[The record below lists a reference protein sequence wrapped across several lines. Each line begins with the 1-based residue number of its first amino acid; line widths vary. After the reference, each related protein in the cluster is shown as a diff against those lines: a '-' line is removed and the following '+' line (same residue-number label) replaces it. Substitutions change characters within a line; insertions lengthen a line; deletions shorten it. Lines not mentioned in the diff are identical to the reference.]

1 MRRHWR
7 VGLLGLVVSLATIY
21 FIVSQIDMALLGEAL
36 RSARW
41 VYVVPC
47 VVLLVLG
54 LFARATRWRLLLS
67 GALPYKRVFHI
78 MNVAYLVNGVLPLR
92 IGEVARVFLAYR
104 ADPPVP
110 VLTTTS
116 TIIVE
121 RLLDLMSIVMLIGLA
136 LMMGEVPTIIQSVGS
151 LMSLVVILGFGV
163 LLVVVNR
170 KQWAYNL
177 LTWFEG
183 WLPFL
188 KRFNLRTWLEELLNG
203 LTPLTRFYTAS
214 GAVFWSMVGWGCSLL
229 AGYVLMYTFYP
240 TASLS
245 TTALYIAAAAFAI
258 AVPATVGSLGV
269 YEASILLALQSTGYG
284 EPYSVAVA
292 FAVTV
297 HFVNVFV
304 HAVTGMI
311 GFMAE
316 GITLG
321 QLSDGVQQINDTPNQ
336 EFKREWNG

>member
-1 MRRHWR
+1 MHRHWR
-7 VGLLGLVVSLATIY
+7 IGLLGLIVSLATIY
-21 FIVSQIDMALLGEAL
+21 FIVSQIDMVMLGAAL

-41 VYVVPC
+41 IYLVPC
-47 VVLLVLG
+47 VVLLVMG
-54 LFARATRWRLLLS
+54 LLARAMRWRLLLND
-67 GALPYKRVFHI
+67 ALPFWRVFHI

-110 VLTTTS
+110 PLTTTS
-116 TIIVE
+116 TIVIE
-121 RLLDLMSIVMLIGLA
+121 RLLDLSSVVMLIAVA
-136 LMMGEVPTIIQSVGS
+136 LVLGDVPIAIQSVGF
-151 LMSLVVILGFGV
+151 VVGVIVLAGFGTLV
-163 LLVVVNR
+163 LLVNR
-170 KQWAYNL
+170 QHWAHAL
-177 LTWFEG
+177 LTMLEGRIPVLERLNLHG
-183 WLPFL
+183 WL
-188 KRFNLRTWLEELLNG
+188 KQLLDG
-203 LTPLTRFYTAS
+203 LTPLTHVYTLG
-214 GAVFWSMVGWGCSLL
+214 GAVFWSMVAWAFSLG
-229 AGYVLMYTFYP
+229 AGYILMYTFYP

-245 TTALYIAAAAFAI
+245 TTALYIAAAALAI

-284 EPYSVAVA
+284 DPYSVAVA

-304 HAVTGMI
+304 HALTGMI

-336 EFKREWNG
+336 ELEREWN